1 MWYNISIVF
10 NICKN
15 TTGKGGTLMSDFI
28 LTLQQIFE
36 NSGVAVTV
44 TDENFDV
51 VWENKRAVSDRHGG
65 SKNMRFIFGGAEP
78 KTGMTYMTADGVVCS
93 YNVMKTE
100 NAADGKAYYIIE
112 LTHKEKLTDAFT
124 NSAVRS
130 FISFICV
137 RIRKTLGDIS
147 SCSDNIFGD
156 ISKGIVNLPV
166 ITKNLNGIDESIMT
180 LAKEVV
186 QPEMLY
192 WLIDSDDYEDDARSL
207 DYDLER
213 LAFSV
218 QRTLGSKIRVKKSC
232 EKDMYYRMDKS
243 VFEAV
248 ISGMTAE
255 CCAAELIPETFEFSA
270 RRTDSTKA
278 EITIKSVN
286 TSGEKNDKY
295 ERDMVSTF
303 ESMKLNPDL
312 IFGYVREF
320 VSRKYGVVF
329 TRITRPDGLTFKME
343 LNILPEGFNGVSMNR
358 KEFIFE
364 SGETVSTM
372 ALSLAYFHAKKKYVY
387 TLPANDE

>member
-1 MWYNISIVF
+1 
-10 NICKN
+10 
-15 TTGKGGTLMSDFI
+15 MSNFI
-28 LTLQQIFE
+28 PTLQQIFE

-44 TDENFDV
+44 TDENFDI
-51 VWENKRAVSDRHGG
+51 VWENERAASDRSVGC
-65 SKNMRFIFGGAEP
+65 KNMRFIFGKAEYKP
-78 KTGMTYMTADGVVCS
+78 GMTYMTADGIIYS

-100 NAADGKAYYIIE
+100 NAADGKVYYIIE

-130 FISFICV
+130 FISFICI

-156 ISKGIVNLPV
+156 ISKGFVNLPV
-166 ITKNLNGIDESIMT
+166 ITKNLNGIDESIMA

-192 WLIDSDDYEDDARSL
+192 WLIDSDKYEDDVRSL

-213 LAFSV
+213 LAFSA
-218 QRTLGSKIRVKKSC
+218 QKTFGNKIKVKKSC
-232 EKDMYYRMDKS
+232 EKNIYYRMDKS

-255 CCAAELIPETFEFSA
+255 CCASELIPETFEFSA
-270 RRTDSTKA
+270 RRTEGTKA
-278 EITIKSVN
+278 EIIIESAN
-286 TSGEKNDKY
+286 TSGERNDRY
-295 ERDMVSTF
+295 EHDMVSTF

-329 TRITRPDGLTFKME
+329 ERIPRPDGLTFKMK
-343 LNILPEGFNGVSMNR
+343 LNILPEGFNGVSMDR

-364 SGETVSTM
+364 NGETVNAM

-387 TLPANDE
+387 TPPVNDE